1 MLAALPANSLDKVEI
16 IANPSA
22 RYDAKGGAVI
32 NLVTTKSL
40 KLGTNGTA
48 TLGTGIGTNAGRY
61 GRANAGLSL
70 NHRTEPLNV
79 YGSYDRLDNQTFTVT
94 SAVRAAIPEVQIA
107 ENGLE
112 LRRNRN
118 NYTKLGFDYN
128 LNKTS
133 AVGVLVKGT
142 YNERIRTT
150 DNRALL
156 TGPAGAPLQGAAVR
170 TAGQA
175 QFFSPAVNAYYKT
188 TLGGP
193 EKTLRVNVDYFSYHK
208 NYRNDYAT
216 TALAAVGAPT
226 APTDLLHHNSP
237 ARNSLKSL
245 AADYAQPLHGGT
257 LEAGL
262 KITFTTTDNNIR

>member
-107 ENGLE
+107 ENGPE

-118 NYTKLGFDYN
+118 NYAKLGFN
-128 LNKTS
+128 
-133 AVGVLVKGT
+133 
-142 YNERIRTT
+142 TT
-150 DNRALL
+150 
-156 TGPAGAPLQGAAVR
+156 
-170 TAGQA
+170 
-175 QFFSPAVNAYYKT
+175 
-188 TLGGP
+188 
-193 EKTLRVNVDYFSYHK
+193 
-208 NYRNDYAT
+208 
-216 TALAAVGAPT
+216 
-226 APTDLLHHNSP
+226 
-237 ARNSLKSL
+237 
-245 AADYAQPLHGGT
+245 
-257 LEAGL
+257 
-262 KITFTTTDNNIR
+262 